1 MTDGFGNEPLDPRN
15 GEDRLRGD
23 WLREISDD
31 EPGVDLSAP
40 ETDEEDWQ
48 ETTDQVSVP
57 LTHGSKGP
65 ETAETIPETIDE
77 GDTPDLTDLAPLSN
91 LQEEGPA
98 SEPVDV
104 PELSGL
110 PELGDLAESDGQM
123 PEPEE
128 EPEEDPWF
136 SQLPGESE
144 YKTGSVLET
153 DADSFRN
160 PIAAPEPVPAREP
173 EEKPEEEPWL
183 SQFPG
188 APEEE
193 PKTVPETDADEIQA
207 VINEAESVSEPIRDR
222 GEEAA
227 ATETDS
233 ADSNEAPWLSE
244 NAEDPKTETEQG
256 TQAEL
261 IPEPKAAPAET
272 SPLDGIPWLRDLA
285 DPDDEQE
292 NALVAA
298 KPAAPTT
305 RETVPP
311 VPARQTDVPAEE
323 FPEIPLPPREKKG
336 SARNHRTFA
345 EWRRNHKKVLK
356 TPDYYDGAGKN
367 ESFRVNYDFALA
379 YKNPV
384 RHLAIRRS
392 TVRHTGW
399 LGGLMYVVFIL
410 CISVAAAAGLWLA
423 ASDVLALGKEDGIVE
438 VTVPDDFTVDD
449 VADILFSQGLIRYRK
464 LFGFYGELS
473 HAEDTID
480 PGTYQLHRNFD
491 YRALVYGMSE
501 DDGEMI
507 EVEVTVPEG
516 YTLDQI
522 AALLEDKGVCS
533 VSKFMA
539 AAADTEFDY
548 DFLEGIPTG
557 DAYRLEGYLFPD
569 TYKFYLNDDPE
580 RVIDKFL
587 TDFDIRFSDEM
598 LGRAQSMGLS
608 IREILTIA
616 SIIEKEAGDDSERA
630 DVSSVIYNR
639 LASDEYSM
647 LGMDSTVYYAASRM
661 GTEFNTGLDSP
672 YNTYRVVGLPAGP
685 IASPGL
691 RSIEAA
697 LYPNETE
704 YLFFAVDV
712 EGKTRFFETM
722 SEFEEFTASEEF
734 GG

>member
-1 MTDGFGNEPLDPRN
+1 MTDGYGNEPRDPRN

-23 WLREISDD
+23 WLREIRDD
-31 EPGVDLSAP
+31 EPGVDTSTP
-40 ETDEEDWQ
+40 ETEEEDWH
-48 ETTDQVSVP
+48 EEPDPASVP
-57 LTHGSKGP
+57 LTHGAAEP
-65 ETAETIPETIDE
+65 EPAESIPERIDADE
-77 GDTPDLTDLAPLSN
+77 IPGLTDLAAQAEMP
-91 LQEEGPA
+91 EA
-98 SEPVDV
+98 EPVPETADV
-104 PELSGL
+104 PALAGL
-110 PELGDLAESDGQM
+110 PELGALAEHAIPA
-123 PEPEE
+123 PETED

-136 SQLPGESE
+136 SQLPGE
-144 YKTGSVLET
+144 
-153 DADSFRN
+153 
-160 PIAAPEPVPAREP
+160 
-173 EEKPEEEPWL
+173 PEEEPAAAPEAGTAAVPEPIEAL
-183 SQFPG
+183 PVF

-193 PKTVPETDADEIQA
+193 TVTEEPAAEETDAAGADEAPRLSEIARDPDTEPEPAARAEIAPVPQA
-207 VINEAESVSEPIRDR
+207 V
-222 GEEAA
+222 
-227 ATETDS
+227 
-233 ADSNEAPWLSE
+233 
-244 NAEDPKTETEQG
+244 
-256 TQAEL
+256 
-261 IPEPKAAPAET
+261 PAEP

-285 DPDDEQE
+285 DPDEEQGS
-292 NALVAA
+292 AA
-298 KPAAPTT
+298 ASEPAAPAI
-305 RETVPP
+305 REAAPP
-311 VPARQTDVPAEE
+311 APVRQTDVPAEA
-323 FPEIPLPPREKKG
+323 FSEIPLPPREKRG
-336 SARNHRTFA
+336 SARNRRTLA

-356 TPDYYDGAGKN
+356 TPDYYDGAGKD
-367 ESFRVNYDFALA
+367 EPFRVNYDFALA
-379 YKNPV
+379 YKSPV

-464 LFGFYGELS
+464 LFGIYGDLS

-507 EVEVTVPEG
+507 EVSVTVPEG

-533 VSKFMA
+533 VEKFMA
-539 AAADTEFDY
+539 AAADAEFEY

-569 TYKFYLNDDPE
+569 TYNFYLNDDPE

-587 TDFDIRFSDEM
+587 TDFDIRFTDEM
-598 LGRAQSMGLS
+598 LGRAQSMGMS

-616 SIIEKEAGDDSERA
+616 SIVEKEAGDNSERA
-630 DVSSVIYNR
+630 DVASVIYNR

-722 SEFEEFTASEEF
+722 AEFDEFTASEEF